1 MKVSLGSK
9 GLNLTEATRIFF
21 MEPLINKNDE
31 LQAIGR
37 IYRIGQ
43 TK

>member
-21 MEPLINKNDE
+21 MEPLINKSDE